1 MPLASKPLNLRPDH
15 AGPENL
21 IYLCDW
27 LPPDYGAVGQYS
39 SLFAREL
46 AAEGRDVTL
55 VGLSSRG
62 ASETSE
68 VIGSGR
74 LREIRILAST
84 YDKTSL
90 ARRLLWTAQ
99 INTRLIWRIRR
110 QLQAA
115 DTILFTGSPPYLLH
129 WIAPLNILLRKK
141 LIYRITDFHP
151 ECLIAARDRPSLALG
166 LLLGLT
172 NFWRRRIGGF
182 EVLGLDQLKRLR
194 ETGVREERITV
205 VRDG

>member
-1 MPLASKPLNLRPDH
+1 MPLASKPLDPRPDH

-55 VGLSSRG
+55 VGLSSRE

-99 INTRLIWRIRR
+99 INTRLMWRIRQ

-129 WIAPLNILLRKK
+129 WIAPLNIR
-141 LIYRITDFHP
+141 
-151 ECLIAARDRPSLALG
+151 CARSLS
-166 LLLGLT
+166 
-172 NFWRRRIGGF
+172 
-182 EVLGLDQLKRLR
+182 
-194 ETGVREERITV
+194 TGSPTSIPNA
-205 VRDG
+205 

>member
-1 MPLASKPLNLRPDH
+1 MPLASKPLDLRPDH

-55 VGLSSRG
+55 VGLSSRE

-74 LREIRILAST
+74 GSRSEIRILAST
-84 YDKTSL
+84 YNKTSL
-90 ARRLLWTAQ
+90 ARRLLWTTQ
-99 INTRLIWRIRR
+99 INT
-110 QLQAA
+110 QF
-115 DTILFTGSPPYLLH
+115 D
-129 WIAPLNILLRKK
+129 
-141 LIYRITDFHP
+141 
-151 ECLIAARDRPSLALG
+151 LAH
-166 LLLGLT
+166 
-172 NFWRRRIGGF
+172 
-182 EVLGLDQLKRLR
+182 
-194 ETGVREERITV
+194 
-205 VRDG
+205 